1 MQAAISKYNKQDPAF
16 PGEFE
21 VITLTNNQGLKVT
34 LSSFGASI
42 WSVEYTDEQGT
53 TVPLTL
59 GYQNT
64 SDWAR
69 NPYYFGVTVGRVANR
84 IGNSAFAIGDTQYSL
99 VSNEGNNQL
108 HGGPGGFSHCI
119 WRCETQTNDDGVSA
133 FFLIESAD
141 GDQGF
146 PGNLQAKV
154 EYRLNNNNEL
164 IINYHAISD
173 QTTPICLTNHTY
185 WNLSSDELSGI
196 LYHKL
201 QIDSDKILALDEQ
214 QIPNGEFVPVTGTAY
229 DFREAKL
236 VGADISE
243 LDNGY
248 DHYYVINNPQDEQ
261 LNFIAKLTDEA
272 SGREMEILSTEVGVQ
287 FYSGNFLDSTHRRES
302 GELINKHQGLCLET
316 HGYPNA
322 VNVEH
327 FPTMIVEKNT
337 PYTQTT
343 VHRFKNL

>member
-1 MQAAISKYNKQDPAF
+1 MQAAISKCIKQDPAF

-21 VITLTNNQGLKVT
+21 VITLTNTQGLKVT

-42 WSVEYTDEQGT
+42 WSVEYTDAEGA
-53 TVPLTL
+53 TVPLTI
-59 GYQNT
+59 GYENIG
-64 SDWAR
+64 DWAS
-69 NPYYFGVTVGRVANR
+69 NPYYLGVTVGRVANR
-84 IGNSAFAIGDTQYSL
+84 IGHSQFTIGDKSYSL
-99 VSNEGNNQL
+99 VSNEGANQL

-119 WRCETQTNDDGVSA
+119 WRSEIQTHDDGVSA
-133 FFLIESAD
+133 IFTIDSED
-141 GDQGF
+141 GDQGY
-146 PGNLQAKV
+146 PGNLQTKV
-154 EYRLNNNNEL
+154 EYRLTHNNEL
-164 IINYHAISD
+164 AIIYHAVAD

-201 QIDSDKILALDEQ
+201 QIDSDKILALDETQ
-214 QIPNGEFVPVTGTAY
+214 VPNGKFISVDNSAY
-229 DFREAKL
+229 DFREPKL

-248 DHYYVINNPQDEQ
+248 DHYYVINHHQDQQ

-287 FYSGNFLDSTHRRES
+287 FYSGNFLDGTYRREN
-302 GELINKHQGLCLET
+302 GEFINKHQGLCLET

-327 FPTMIVEKNT
+327 FPTVVVEAGV

-343 VHRFKNL
+343 IHRFKNL